1 MARYGHG
8 RFCALAV
15 LLLLTVFTAG
25 VRARSTVRQDQ
36 LVGGVV
42 DGRFWQG
49 VLNRTLE
56 GNVQQ
61 AFNMVFSRVSDDIAN
76 AMNRVSN
83 FLDGVR
89 RNVTSAI
96 QNRPRTMPTTR

>member
-1 MARYGHG
+1 MARYGHS

-15 LLLLTVFTAG
+15 LLLLAVFTTT
-25 VRARSTVRQDQ
+25 VRARSPARQDQ
-36 LVGGVV
+36 LVGGLA

-61 AFNMVFSRVSDDIAN
+61 AFNMVFGRVSDDIAT

-96 QNRPRTMPTTR
+96 QNRARRTPTTR